1 MREHSSAQIR
11 KKGDISM
18 DMMNSIAAQSV
29 SMSAAE
35 FSQQYAISV
44 TKKAMDSQEQAA
56 QALLEMLPPTPP
68 MGQYIDVYA

>member
-1 MREHSSAQIR
+1 MAARNR
-11 KKGDISM
+11 KKGDVRM
-18 DMMNSIAAQSV
+18 DLMNSIAAQSV